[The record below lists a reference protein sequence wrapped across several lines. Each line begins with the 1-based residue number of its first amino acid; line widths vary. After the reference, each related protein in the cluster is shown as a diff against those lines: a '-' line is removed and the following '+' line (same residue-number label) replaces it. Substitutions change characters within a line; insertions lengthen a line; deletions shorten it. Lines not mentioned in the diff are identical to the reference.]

1 MLKNIILVT
10 LVALTLN
17 AKETCYSVELDR
29 MKKSNANKNYLIEQT
44 YEDGCSLL
52 NLKNYYSVRCG
63 CHKTKEELKTHF
75 LKLKKDYPNLKAKRT
90 YISTFDTPM
99 HTYKEDVEM
108 EEILL
113 DINTTKVFT
122 KTVPVVL
129 SPKKDMNQTVSKTD
143 TMKPIITTQDIQTT
157 TEIEHEELDYIE
169 PSKRFALEAEFFD
182 DSGIERARV
191 YFRKDSL
198 VDYSFVD
205 MDCEYEEDSALCTAV
220 LPSPSTDTKE
230 IQYLLLV
237 ENRNHTITQSQLFT
251 TPILKDIPAWKSAQH
266 LVDMGSKVKNALLS
280 SKKVLTV
287 YSEVSK
293 VTQTIPGF
301 TDKIIV
307 ETIGLKDK
315 LGVVTGLTSGSSAGV
330 TSSAVSSA
338 SGATSAGTTAATSAV
353 STTTIVAAS
362 AGAVV
367 VGGSIATKEE
377 SSSTV
382 YDGISFVIFNDAP
395 APAIKEF
402 GESDSGFFANGKDP
416 EIACLNSSDG
426 LNSNIKYYPNQ
437 SLTCTSSIAN
447 NKKSCWDTTEEEDG
461 IDRGFNYIEENN
473 YFAYRSDKPY
483 NIDDEIGT
491 CVIEFNVEE
500 RNKFYENENA
510 D

>member
-1 MLKNIILVT
+1 MLKNILLLT

-17 AKETCYSVELDR
+17 AKETCYSIELDR
-29 MKKSNANKNYLIEQT
+29 MKKSDINKKYLTEQT

-52 NLKNYYSVRCG
+52 NLKSYYSVRCG
-63 CHKTKEELKTHF
+63 CHKTKKELKTHF
-75 LKLKKDYPNLKAKRT
+75 LKLKKDYPKLKAKRT
-90 YISTFDTPM
+90 YISTFDTPI
-99 HTYKEDVEM
+99 Y
-108 EEILL
+108 IY
-113 DINTTKVFT
+113 
-122 KTVPVVL
+122 
-129 SPKKDMNQTVSKTD
+129 KKDIEKIHIDNNIEVVISQKKDSNQTLSKSKTD
-143 TMKPIITTQDIQTT
+143 TIKPIITTQDIQTT

-293 VTQTIPGF
+293 VTQSIPGF

-382 YDGISFVIFNDAP
+382 YDGLILIIFNNAP
-395 APAIKEF
+395 APATKHY
-402 GESDSGFFANGKDP
+402 GQSDSDFFANGKDP
-416 EIACLNSSDG
+416 EGPCRELSEALNHEG
-426 LNSNIKYYPNQ
+426 IKNKTKYYSNE
-437 SLTCTSSIAN
+437 SLTCSSSLAKN
-447 NKKSCWDTTEEEDG
+447 HHYCSDDDDNDDNY
-461 IDRGFNYIEENN
+461 DQRGRN
-473 YFAYRSDKPY
+473 YFSDSDYGYDSDTPY
-483 NIDDEIGT
+483 SRDDEIGT
-491 CVIEFNVEE
+491 CVIEYSLDD
-500 RNKFYENENA
+500 RQQAIENSKEKY
-510 D
+510 